1 MTILWQSD
9 LFDKHLFL
17 SSPRQGSATVF
28 GISTGLDLAVFLAAA
43 ANLYSDSCSQ

>member
-17 SSPRQGSATVF
+17 SSSPRQGSATVF

-43 ANLYSDSCSQ
+43 ANLYSDSC